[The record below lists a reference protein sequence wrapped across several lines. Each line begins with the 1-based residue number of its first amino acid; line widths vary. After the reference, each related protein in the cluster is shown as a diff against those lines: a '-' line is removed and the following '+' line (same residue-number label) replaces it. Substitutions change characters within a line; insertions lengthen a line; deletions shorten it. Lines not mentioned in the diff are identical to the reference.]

1 MKDRKLPGWR
11 NQSSPVREFKISK
24 RENALPGPAI
34 KLSIKISV
42 CGPENIFQGPEVKLC
57 RPETAKIQAILQFKR
72 VFFAV

>member
-1 MKDRKLPGWR
+1 MKDQKIPGWQ

-24 RENALPGPAI
+24 RENALPGLGI
-34 KLSIKISV
+34 KLIIEISV
-42 CGPENIFQGPEVKLC
+42 CGPENIFLGPEVELC